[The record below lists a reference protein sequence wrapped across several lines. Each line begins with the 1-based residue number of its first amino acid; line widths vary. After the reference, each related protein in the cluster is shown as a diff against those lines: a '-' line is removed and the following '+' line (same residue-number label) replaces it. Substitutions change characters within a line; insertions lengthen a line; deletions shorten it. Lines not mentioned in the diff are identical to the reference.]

1 MKKLLIASTALL
13 ATAGIAAADVKISG
27 NGRFGLV
34 YDDTNSQETVISHR
48 LRFNIDASK
57 ETDAGVKFGGRLR
70 LQYEHNYS
78 GDTIENGEGAAE
90 VNAAMLYVETSGFRV
105 EVGNANTAFDSLNLL
120 YNAEVGFI
128 SSTFAG
134 YSFVDYTSY
143 RSNPYSS
150 SQANRVGVF
159 ASYTVGDLVAR
170 ISYVTPDQLC
180 TSGCRDDE
188 VSISFDY
195 ATGPFSF
202 GFGYVSSGD
211 FNTDYEAYALLGEYA
226 INDTTN
232 VGLQIVG
239 DDDDTTVT
247 LYGNTE
253 FNGISVGAYL
263 GTTDAVGTT
272 EDIAIG
278 IGASYD
284 IGGAKIAGSI
294 QKGFNDETYA
304 DVGVNFSF

>member
-13 ATAGIAAADVKISG
+13 ATAGVAAADVKVSG
-27 NGRFGLV
+27 SGRFGLT
-34 YDDTNSQETVISHR
+34 YDDTRSQETQIENR

-57 ETDAGVKFGGRLR
+57 ETDSGVKFGGRLR
-70 LQYEHNYS
+70 LQYEQ

-90 VNAAMLYVETSGFRV
+90 VNAAMLYAETSGFRV
-105 EVGNANTAFDSLNLL
+105 EVGNVNTAFDSLNTL
-120 YNAEVGFI
+120 YNAELGYI
-128 SSTFAG
+128 GSTFAG

-150 SQANRVGVF
+150 SQSNRVGIF

-170 ISYVTPDQLC
+170 ISYVTPDQLA
-180 TSGCRDDE
+180 TSTDDE
-188 VSISFDY
+188 LSISFDY
-195 ATGPFSF
+195 STGPFSF
-202 GFGYVSSGD
+202 GFGYVSNGN
-211 FNTDYEAYALLGEYA
+211 FQADYEAYALLGEYA
-226 INDTTN
+226 LNDTTN
-232 VGLQIVG
+232 VGLQIVA

-247 LYGNTE
+247 IYGNTE
-253 FNGISVGAYL
+253 FNGISVGGYI
-263 GTTDAVGTT
+263 GTTDDASVS

-284 IGGAKIAGSI
+284 LGGATLAGTI

-304 DVGVNFSF
+304 DLGVTFSF